1 MQDEQVAQRTR
12 ELIAAMQAAGL
23 KRTPQRLALARLLAA
38 DRSHPTALELA
49 ERVRAEHPTMSVA
62 TVYNTLQVL
71 KRLGQVI
78 ELRLGDGPCRYDG
91 RTVQP
96 HAHAI
101 CTVCGRI
108 IDVEGVQGPNPD
120 GALPDGFHLSAARV
134 EFLGECAQCH
144 QAAPQVS

>member
-1 MQDEQVAQRTR
+1 MQDDQVLRRTQ
-12 ELIAAMQAAGL
+12 ELIDAMQAAGL

-38 DRSHPTALELA
+38 DRTHPTALELV
-49 ERVRAEHPTMSVA
+49 ERVRAQHPTISIA
-62 TVYNTLQVL
+62 TVYNTLQAL

-78 ELRLGDGPCRYDG
+78 ELRPDDGPCRYDG
-91 RTVQP
+91 RTVKP

-108 IDVEGVQGPNPD
+108 MDVEGLGEVDPA
-120 GALPDGFHLSAARV
+120 GALPAGFHVRASRI

-144 QAAPQVS
+144 QAASRAF